1 MTSSS
6 SASRSCRL
14 PTPSIDWRC
23 GHEILVLLMR
33 VRHRANRGRTDIEQ
47 SDRNAD
53 DRILHA
59 ASMTR
64 SRFQFQGN
72 SSAIRRAG

>member
-1 MTSSS
+1 
-6 SASRSCRL
+6 
-14 PTPSIDWRC
+14 
-23 GHEILVLLMR
+23 LMR